1 VRLLNHLTLGRL
13 TIDVSACPPFLA
25 QFVGAWVFGCETRL
39 RKLLQQTR
47 ARSRHNTEVLHPTAK
62 ATSGNI
68 GWGQLAGCG
77 PFSKYLTKP
86 GSCSVV
92 TIDRK

>member
-39 RKLLQQTR
+39 RKLRNKHERVVAIIPKCSIQRLRPHQG
-47 ARSRHNTEVLHPTAK
+47 
-62 ATSGNI
+62 TSDGAN
-68 GWGQLAGCG
+68 
-77 PFSKYLTKP
+77 
-86 GSCSVV
+86 
-92 TIDRK
+92 